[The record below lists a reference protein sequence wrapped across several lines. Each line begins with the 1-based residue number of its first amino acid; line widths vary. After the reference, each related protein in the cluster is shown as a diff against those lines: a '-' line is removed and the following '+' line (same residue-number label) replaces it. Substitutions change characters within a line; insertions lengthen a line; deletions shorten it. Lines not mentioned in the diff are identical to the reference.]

1 MSRITIIGTGSYA
14 PGEPIPN
21 EALSRVMDTSGD
33 WIEQRSGIQQ
43 RHFAAEGVGVSDL
56 GAQAAERAIAAAG
69 IVRSDIDYI
78 IFATMTPEHVY
89 PGSGSLLGAKIGIP
103 RVPALDVRQQCAAMP
118 FSLQV
123 ANGLVATE
131 AASTVLIVGA
141 DAHAGL
147 MPWVDWDVL
156 RGTSDRQVAPEDF
169 ERATR
174 HRAVSVLFGD
184 GAGAMVVRASGSEER
199 GFLAA
204 DLHSDGERKD
214 FIYIPGG
221 AFTAL
226 PYINQRVLDEETFYP
241 QMRGRDLFKAA
252 VLELAA
258 SIETVC
264 AKAGVTLDD
273 VDCFVCH
280 QANDRINQGVI
291 NKLGIPPE
299 KAPSNIARYGNT
311 SAATIGILLD
321 ELVREG
327 RVKQGDLICM
337 AALGA
342 GLNWGTCLIRL

>member
-1 MSRITIIGTGSYA
+1 LAPITIIGTGRYA
-14 PGEPIPN
+14 PGKPVPN
-21 EALSRVMDTSGD
+21 EALSRVMDTSAD

-43 RHFAAEGVGVSDL
+43 RHFAAEGEGVSEL
-56 GAQAAERAIAAAG
+56 GFHAAERAIEAAG
-69 IVRSDIDYI
+69 IDRSEIDYI

-89 PGSGSLLGAKIGIP
+89 PGSGGLLGAKLGIP

-123 ANGLVATE
+123 ANGLVATG
-131 AASTVLIVGA
+131 AASTILIVGA

-156 RGTSDRQVAPEDF
+156 RGESDRQVAPEVF

-184 GAGAMVVRASGSEER
+184 GAGALVVRSSGDDGR

-204 DLHSDGERKD
+204 DLHTDGDRMD

-221 AFTAL
+221 AFTSL
-226 PYINQRVLDEETFYP
+226 PYINQKVLDEESYFP

-258 SIETVC
+258 SIEKVC
-264 AKAGVTLDD
+264 AKAGVTLSD
-273 VDCFVCH
+273 VDTFVCH

-321 ELVREG
+321 ELVRDG

-342 GLNWGTCLIRL
+342 GLNWGTCLIRF